1 MRKFLVTLTFVVLA
15 VISVSAQTIRFKTT
29 SYTSKEY
36 TAYGWTN
43 WRPYQSSDM
52 LVTMNLDTDIVTI
65 YSPRKQIYKII
76 SYEGEYIDN
85 DGEPVLLYRFIDQD
99 GDMGTMK
106 LMQRR
111 SGKSELYIQF
121 SNIIWVYSVI
131 RL

>member
-1 MRKFLVTLTFVVLA
+1 MKKFLLALILVVLTA
-15 VISVSAQTIRFKTT
+15 VSVSAQTIRFRTT

-43 WRPYQSSDM
+43 WKPYQSSNM

-65 YSPRKQIYKII
+65 HSPRKQIYKII

-85 DGEPVLLYRFIDQD
+85 DGEPILLYRFIDQD
-99 GDMGTMK
+99 GDIGTMK

-111 SGKSELYIQF
+111 SGKSELYIMF
-121 SNIIWVYSVI
+121 NSIIWVYSVV

>member
-1 MRKFLVTLTFVVLA
+1 MKKFLIALILVVLTA
-15 VISVSAQTIRFKTT
+15 VSASAQTIRFRTT

-43 WRPYQSSDM
+43 WKPYQSSDM

-76 SYEGEYIDN
+76 SCEGEYIDN

-99 GDMGTMK
+99 GDIGTMK

-111 SGKSELYIQF
+111 SGKSEIYIGF
-121 SNIIWVYSVI
+121 NNIIWVYSVI